1 MTTTIQLDPA
11 DLRPVLES
19 VVREILGLLDWPP
32 GRLALTEP
40 EAAQSIGV
48 PRHVLRDAR
57 LSGELRGRRVGRRV
71 VYTRLDL
78 VAYLDRQRDSR
89 R

>member
-1 MTTTIQLDPA
+1 MTTIQVDPA

-19 VVREILGLLDWPP
+19 VVREILGLLDWPA

-40 EAAQSIGV
+40 EAAAAMGV

-57 LSGELRGRRVGRRV
+57 LSGELVGRRVGRRV
-71 VYTRLDL
+71 VYTRCDL
-78 VAYLDRQRDSR
+78 IAFVEHQRVGGR
-89 R
+89 